1 MASATHVYWPDLR
14 HLYWDYV
21 HAHEN
26 TMTYKKQQEL
36 WNDIVISREKA
47 YNDKVNKIFAVSG
60 RYGLNDKLYYSY
72 RIKDLNREV
81 AGKDSDDLVKEVF
94 RKCGLG

>member
-1 MASATHVYWPDLR
+1 MP
-14 HLYWDYV
+14 
-21 HAHEN
+21 
-26 TMTYKKQQEL
+26 
-36 WNDIVISREKA
+36 REKA

-81 AGKDSDDLVKEVF
+81 AGKDSDDLVKEV
-94 RKCGLG
+94 